1 MKNNNNKILTIAI
14 IMLVCDFILII
25 GFIYPLKNKVSILKL
40 QVITSEKN
48 FFIEQNE
55 ITNLLAAN
63 QIYKKTDTNQLKNIY
78 LKKGDELF
86 LFRTLENLANNNQC
100 EITIN
105 LSEPTDKNN
114 YHELSLKLTITGQ
127 LENILNFITA
137 TEKENFYLNYQTVS
151 LTGIGNS
158 QSAVQNQEITSVT
171 NNNVAAEITT
181 KTFWQ

>member
-1 MKNNNNKILTIAI
+1 
-14 IMLVCDFILII
+14 MLICDFILII
-25 GFIYPLKNKVSILKL
+25 GFIYPLKNKVSVLKSE
-40 QVITSEKN
+40 IISSEKN

-86 LFRTLENLANNNQC
+86 LFSTLENLANNNQC

-105 LSEPTDKNN
+105 LSEPVDKNN

-137 TEKENFYLNYQTVS
+137 AEKENFYLNYQAIS
-151 LTGIGNS
+151 LTGKDNT
-158 QSAVQNQEITSVT
+158 QSTAQNLETSSLV
-171 NNNVAAEITT
+171 NNNVVAEITT